1 MPGKK
6 VKALTIDAIP
16 EPQAIGPVPNIVIH
30 TGIND
35 VNSNNR
41 RPNRILVSNL
51 ERKCQAIQLTSP
63 YQGRLEE

>member
-6 VKALTIDAIP
+6 VKAPTIDAIP
-16 EPQAIGPVPNIVIH
+16 EPQAIVPVPNIVIQ

-51 ERKCQAIQLTSP
+51 ERKCQAIHAVYL
-63 YQGRLEE
+63 